1 MHRPTRTHVACH
13 MHGESRFIGPN
24 EVPNRPLRRRRA
36 DTPPCWH
43 AAPAHR
49 TLPCLASPA
58 NLAALLKLLN
68 EGITVRLA
76 APYRGGVQPAY
87 LCAIC
92 QCVHTT
98 PTTDTPNIADTP
110 TALGSSAHNP
120 ARCRFSTRIK
130 ACGCSRAPRS
140 ARAVANRSRW
150 PPPSTRPLS
159 AARSR
164 GAAPGGWASWCGER
178 VHASRSRPCGSAL
191 QPSPTV
197 EASPGHAG
205 RIAGPHVEHVEQAL
219 YLNSTIWRACRAALV
234 AGANHHEPAFGV
246 DDGQ

>member
-1 MHRPTRTHVACH
+1 MKTATAFVALGSVDNERRNCVRPIARRGCHLEKAAFCCTNGQRCRAGREMGKMHRPTRTHVACH

-98 PTTDTPNIADTP
+98 PTTDTQTSPTRLQRWDLPRITPHAVASPRASKHADTHVHRGVLVRSP
-110 TALGSSAHNP
+110 TARDGHP
-120 ARCRFSTRIK
+120 HRCD
-130 ACGCSRAPRS
+130 
-140 ARAVANRSRW
+140 
-150 PPPSTRPLS
+150 L
-159 AARSR
+159 
-164 GAAPGGWASWCGER
+164 
-178 VHASRSRPCGSAL
+178 
-191 QPSPTV
+191 
-197 EASPGHAG
+197 
-205 RIAGPHVEHVEQAL
+205 
-219 YLNSTIWRACRAALV
+219 
-234 AGANHHEPAFGV
+234 
-246 DDGQ
+246 